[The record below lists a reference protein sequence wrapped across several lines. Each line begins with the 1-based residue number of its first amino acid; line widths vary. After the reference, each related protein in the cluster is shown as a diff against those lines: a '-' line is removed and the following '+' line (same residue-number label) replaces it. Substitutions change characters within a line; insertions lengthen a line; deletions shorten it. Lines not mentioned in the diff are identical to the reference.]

1 MSTKSNATELARKIL
16 GSVPANDV
24 LSLVDQ
30 LDLRPTPGSSP
41 VLLVPLRSLKQRRDV
56 ATFVKSAPLATA
68 SLLLEIIGHE
78 ELGQIIELLGEN
90 ASQPTFEQLASAVD
104 QRLASGA
111 DALEVRAVLGHVIA
125 ESFPAAPH
133 CERLLEERPEV
144 QLPVEM

>member
-56 ATFVKSAPLATA
+56 ATFVKSAPVATA

-90 ASQPTFEQLASAVD
+90 ASQPTFDQLASAVD
-104 QRLASGA
+104 QRLTNGA

-133 CERLLEERPEV
+133 CERLLEERPE
-144 QLPVEM
+144 LRLSVEI

>member
-1 MSTKSNATELARKIL
+1 
-16 GSVPANDV
+16 
-24 LSLVDQ
+24 
-30 LDLRPTPGSSP
+30 

-90 ASQPTFEQLASAVD
+90 ASQPTFDQLASAVD
-104 QRLASGA
+104 QRLAKGA

-125 ESFPAAPH
+125 ESFPAAPY

>member
-1 MSTKSNATELARKIL
+1 MSTKSNATELARKIVA
-16 GSVPANDV
+16 SVPQEDL

-56 ATFVKSAPLATA
+56 ATFVKSTPLATA

-90 ASQPTFEQLASAVD
+90 ASQPTFDQLASAVD

>member
-16 GSVPANDV
+16 ASVPHEDL

-125 ESFPAAPH
+125 ESLPAAPH